1 MREGRQNE
9 KKERRGKYG
18 RKLRER
24 GMGKK
29 KKEGKGKKVIWGAE
43 FHPGGLIP
51 SHRLPPGF
59 HPGFYSWARGSDRL
73 KVTLLCFGISTNGN
87 GLGITKAT

>member
-1 MREGRQNE
+1 MRR
-9 KKERRGKYG
+9 KKEGGNMEGNCGKG
-18 RKLRER
+18 E
-24 GMGKK
+24 GWAK

-59 HPGFYSWARGSDRL
+59 HPGFYSWEGQ
-73 KVTLLCFGISTNGN
+73 TG
-87 GLGITKAT
+87 